1 MNEKDMNDRAGTKT
15 IPEKDFESGLKELK
29 KIVDDADENTII
41 RVVFTEDEPDEGD
54 GAEEA
59 D

>member
-1 MNEKDMNDRAGTKT
+1 MNEKN
-15 IPEKDFESGLKELK
+15 LKELK

-41 RVVFTEDEPDEGD
+41 RVIFTEDEPDEGD

>member
-1 MNEKDMNDRAGTKT
+1 MNEKDMNVQEVTRT
-15 IPEKDFESGLKELK
+15 IPENGFASGLKELK
-29 KIVDDADENTII
+29 KIVEGADENTII
-41 RVVFTEDEPDEGD
+41 RVIFTEDEPDEGD